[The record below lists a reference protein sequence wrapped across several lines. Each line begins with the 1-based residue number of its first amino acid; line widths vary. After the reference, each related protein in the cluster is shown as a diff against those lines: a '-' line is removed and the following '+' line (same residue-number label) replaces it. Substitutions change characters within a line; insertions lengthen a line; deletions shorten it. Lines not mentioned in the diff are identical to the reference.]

1 LVTSNQQPR
10 LLKFQCSKLNFPTH
24 LGKKAADALKQKTDG
39 LFTQAT
45 KEDLSP
51 KISIISQST
60 LHLQRKLGLF

>member
-1 LVTSNQQPR
+1 V
-10 LLKFQCSKLNFPTH
+10 
-24 LGKKAADALKQKTDG
+24 KKSADAVKQKTDG

-60 LHLQRKLGLF
+60 LHLQRKLGLFLYLPIPAKLSTVDLTLVLKIQQT